1 MRIPNTYL
9 LNDNLNSNNEKTVKD
24 IPEEIMI
31 PLEPINFISDL
42 EDDKSY
48 KRLIKQIESI
58 VRTSFEYQEFRSYLV
73 NEMNMSTCAYLEGL
87 SSVDSNRIKI
97 ELHHTPFTL
106 YDIVEIVVNKHKL
119 EKGVIYP
126 IDIAEEVMELH
137 FRGVVGLI
145 PLSTTVHE
153 LVHSGV
159 VFVPLNYIF
168 GNFKQFVE
176 EYEPYI
182 KTETKN
188 ALRENI
194 KVSKEFVKVPD
205 ILKPKYMYMEDGYSL
220 PKTDIFNFT
229 NE

>member
-119 EKGVIYP
+119 EKGVIYL

-153 LVHSGV
+153 LV
-159 VFVPLNYIF
+159 
-168 GNFKQFVE
+168 
-176 EYEPYI
+176 
-182 KTETKN
+182 
-188 ALRENI
+188 
-194 KVSKEFVKVPD
+194 
-205 ILKPKYMYMEDGYSL
+205 
-220 PKTDIFNFT
+220 
-229 NE
+229 